1 MARPMIPSDALRERL
16 DIYVAPAERSV
27 IAAKAGCAGLG
38 LSTFVRRAALA
49 QRVAAAPVIPAQQWA
64 ALSKA
69 AANLNQIAHA
79 INSGRANGV
88 PPGAIE
94 DLTDLL
100 RAVRISLTN
109 QESGR
114 AS

>member
-1 MARPMIPSDALRERL
+1 MARPLIASNALRERL
-16 DIYVAPAERSV
+16 DVYLAPAERAI
-27 IAAKAGCAGLG
+27 IAGKADSAGLG

-49 QRVAAAPVIPAQQWA
+49 QRIAAAPVIPAQQWA
-64 ALSKA
+64 ALSKT

-79 INSGRANGV
+79 INSGNASGV
-88 PPGAIE
+88 PPDAIE

-100 RAVRISLTN
+100 RAVRLSLTS
-109 QESGR
+109 QESGG